1 MIRYLAE
8 PEMIC
13 IISIYYLEKIE
24 FMTVPVWMASYFLKI

>member
-13 IISIYYLEKIE
+13 IISIYCLEKIE
-24 FMTVPVWMASYFLKI
+24 SMIVPVWIA